1 MTPHNAGSMETL
13 YPGCHRTTLGNG
25 LTMLVEPRPDRPLS
39 MGVWARLGSRD
50 EADAQAGITH
60 FLEHMVFK
68 GTETRSAFQIS
79 EEIDA
84 IGGAINAMTSREY
97 TAYHVDVLPQHL
109 ERAMDILSDL
119 VRRPRFHPDHV
130 TREKGVIL
138 EEIRMQEDTPSDVA
152 FERFDQQLWADQ
164 HPLTRPISGFVETVN
179 GLTREGLM
187 EQFGL
192 YDTAQLFLVA
202 VGDVD
207 TEELMRIAEAKFG
220 PIGQADEAAAP
231 RHAPSLQGGFHLE
244 DRDVQ
249 QAHLCLGTASL
260 ARDDDR
266 RYGLELMN
274 TILGGGMSSRLF
286 KRIREELGLAY
297 AVFSASSPYSDSGA
311 FNIYVGTE
319 PGNAPQA
326 LDICFEEVE
335 RIQTEPVSED
345 ALRLAKEKLKGNLVL
360 GLDSSQARM
369 ARLGL
374 AEIHG
379 THRSVDEII
388 QRVEDVT
395 VDDVQTIARTL
406 FEQPW
411 TLSVVGPGEAL
422 AGLEG
427 KLAASSV
434 Q

>member
-1 MTPHNAGSMETL
+1 METL
-13 YPGCHRTTLGNG
+13 YAGCHRTTLSNG
-25 LTMLVEPRPDRPLS
+25 LTVLWEPRPDRPLS

-97 TAYHVDVLPQHL
+97 TAYHVDVLPEHL
-109 ERAMDILSDL
+109 ERAMDVLSDL
-119 VRRPRFHPDHV
+119 VRHPRFDPDHV
-130 TREKGVIL
+130 AREKGVIL

-152 FERFDQQLWADQ
+152 FERFDGQLWADK
-164 HPLTRPISGFVETVN
+164 HPLTRPIAGFVDTVN
-179 GLTREGLM
+179 GLTRDDLID
-187 EQFGL
+187 QFGL
-192 YDTAQLFLVA
+192 YDTTQLFLVA

-207 TEELMRIAEAKFG
+207 VDELIRTAEAKFG
-220 PIGQADEAAAP
+220 PVGQAEQAPLDREAP
-231 RHAPSLQGGFHLE
+231 QLQGGFHLE

-260 ARDDDR
+260 SRGDDR

-286 KRIREELGLAY
+286 KRVREELGLAY
-297 AVFSASSPYSDSGA
+297 AVFSATSPYSDSGA
-311 FNIYVGTE
+311 FTVYVGTD
-319 PGNAPQA
+319 PRNAQHA
-326 LDICFEEVE
+326 LDVCFEEIE
-335 RIQTEPVSED
+335 RMRTEPVPDET
-345 ALRLAKEKLKGNLVL
+345 LRLAKEKLKGNLLL
-360 GLDSSQARM
+360 GLESSHARM

-379 THRSVDEII
+379 AHRSIDEII

-411 TLSVVGPGEAL
+411 TLSVVGPGEQLAPLEEAL
-422 AGLEG
+422 TAP
-427 KLAASSV
+427 AV
-434 Q
+434 